1 MLAVSRLRS
10 TRTVLGVA
18 GLLLLSACGA
28 VQGLTPGSGASLPVR
43 PATAPA
49 QPNADQL
56 LAQLP
61 TVKPG
66 RSDELLTKSQPRRDD
81 RFDLPPH

>member
-1 MLAVSRLRS
+1 VSQLRS
-10 TRTVLGVA
+10 TRTVLGCAV
-18 GLLLLSACGA
+18 LLLLTGCGA
-28 VQGLTPGSGASLPVR
+28 VQGLTPRPGGTLPVK

-49 QPNADQL
+49 QPQPTDL
-56 LAQLP
+56 LAQQP

-66 RSDELLTKSQPRRDD
+66 RSDELLTRSQPRNDD

>member
-1 MLAVSRLRS
+1 LAS
-10 TRTVLGVA
+10 A
-18 GLLLLSACGA
+18 LLLSACGA
-28 VQGLTPGSGASLPVR
+28 VQALTPARDASLPIK

-56 LAQLP
+56 LAQSP

-66 RSDELLTKSQPRRDD
+66 RSDELLTKSQARRDD

>member
-1 MLAVSRLRS
+1 MKLASAALA
-10 TRTVLGVA
+10 LGALLFLA
-18 GLLLLSACGA
+18 GCGA
-28 VQGLTPGSGASLPVR
+28 VQGLTPAKGASLPVK

-49 QPNADQL
+49 APTADQL
-56 LAQLP
+56 LAELP

-66 RSDELLTKSQPRRDD
+66 RSDELLTKSQSRRDD